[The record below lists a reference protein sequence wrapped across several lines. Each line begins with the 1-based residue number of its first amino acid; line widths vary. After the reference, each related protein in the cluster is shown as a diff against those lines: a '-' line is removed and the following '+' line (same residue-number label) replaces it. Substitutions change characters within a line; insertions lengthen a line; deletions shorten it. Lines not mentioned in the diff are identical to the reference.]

1 MKRLAPLVLLLVCVG
16 FNLASTN
23 LLWADSSEVTDE
35 YTITLGPQVEAIPG
49 DPAFLLPVKVSFS
62 QPTVQIHIILNY
74 DQNLLTPTLLAPNMF
89 FQSFTYDISLPG
101 TIKMDL
107 TTELPPPPAIPPIHN
122 DTTVA
127 WLSFRVTTMDIGYD
141 YLTHLSYVEYPLTP
155 YPDNFIVL
163 ANDDIIASPPLNL
176 VIGDVIIWHPDYGDI
191 NVNTYAWEIGDAV
204 TFLNYFMGLTTFT
217 RRQYANSDCNR
228 DGVQATI
235 SDLVFLL
242 RTISGSIAGSSE
254 LMPIITGANT
264 WRPSLSLDQIAGN
277 KTERTRKMLIDS
289 EIPLGGASF
298 EFDLGQDPLDVEEIH
313 LGTAADSARLLC
325 SLQGNK
331 LKVSVVNVNGHDQ
344 AFACGN
350 LFSIVFDNSESEISE
365 KLKLTNAEF
374 SNDFGQ
380 AVTAEYVL
388 MGPDE
393 DEAQKNLGFDLNL
406 SGYPNPFNSSITV
419 GFTIPSDGNYQLV
432 AYDVLGR
439 KVKTLWDGYHK
450 AGSEDVVWNG
460 TDSQHTPVASGT
472 YFLRLHGDS
481 GSRSLRLFLLK

>member
-1 MKRLAPLVLLLVCVG
+1 MKRLAPFVLLLVCVG

-23 LLWADSSEVTDE
+23 SLWAESSEITDE

-62 QPTVQIHIILNY
+62 QPTVQVHIVLSY

-107 TTELPPPPAIPPIHN
+107 ITELPPPPNIPPIHN

-141 YLTHLSYVEYPLTP
+141 YLTHLSYIEYPLTP

-163 ANDDIIASPPLNL
+163 ANDDMIASPPLNL

-204 TFLNYFMGLTTFT
+204 TFLNFFMGLTTFT

-242 RTISGSIAGSSE
+242 RTISGNIAGPSD
-254 LMPIITGANT
+254 LMPTNLGTST
-264 WRPSLSLDQIAGN
+264 WRPSSGEDQISGN
-277 KTERTRKMLIDS
+277 TTGHTRSILIDG

-298 EFDLGQDPLDVEEIH
+298 EFDLGQAPLDIREIH
-313 LGTAADSARLLC
+313 LGAAADSARLLC

-331 LKVSVVNVNGHDQ
+331 LRVSVVNFNDHNQ

-350 LFSIVFDNSESEISE
+350 LFSMVFDNSESEISE
-365 KLKLTNAEF
+365 NLKLTNSEF

-380 AVTAEYVL
+380 SVAATYEL
-388 MGPDE
+388 IGPDGE
-393 DEAQKNLGFDLNL
+393 EAQLNSNYDLNL
-406 SGYPNPFNSSITV
+406 TGYPNPFNGSITV
-419 GFTIPSDGNYQLV
+419 SFAVPSDGIYQLA
-432 AYDVLGR
+432 AYDILGR
-439 KVKTLWDGYHK
+439 KVKMLWDGYHK
-450 AGSEDVVWNG
+450 AGSEAIVWNA
-460 TDSQHTPVASGT
+460 TDSQQNPVASGT

-481 GSRSLRLFLLK
+481 GSRSMRLFLLK